1 MGELLHSRG
10 DLLASQVKRLIPADG
25 FPLVLAAF
33 PHALHGMQHMARAV
47 QCLNLAQ
54 ALQAHTAL
62 VQRSIGIAL
71 DLHHFAILGVH
82 ANRTAIRATVTC
94 GFMHHTLNRLRG
106 KRLVGVLEQLHGF
119 RGRQSRT
126 HRGSNLREAAT
137 GHVRCRHV
145 LSYHLVLVRLEIVS
159 PTPWQRVR
167 FWPVPSPSPLQS
179 NHLSKPARRCVPTC
193 QGRSSAEA
201 VENC

>member
-1 MGELLHSRG
+1 
-10 DLLASQVKRLIPADG
+10 
-25 FPLVLAAF
+25 
-33 PHALHGMQHMARAV
+33 MARAV

-126 HRGSNLREAAT
+126 AAAT
-137 GHVRCRHV
+137 FVKLRRV
-145 LSYHLVLVRLEIVS
+145 MFVVDMSSPIISFLIVS
-159 PTPWQRVR
+159 KSFLLR
-167 FWPVPSPSPLQS
+167 
-179 NHLSKPARRCVPTC
+179 H
-193 QGRSSAEA
+193 GSA
-201 VENC
+201 